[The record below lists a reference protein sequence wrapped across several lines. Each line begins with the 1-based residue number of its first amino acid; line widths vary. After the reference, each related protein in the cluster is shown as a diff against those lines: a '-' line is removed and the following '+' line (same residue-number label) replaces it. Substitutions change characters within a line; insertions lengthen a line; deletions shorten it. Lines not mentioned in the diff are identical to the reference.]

1 MTTNL
6 LAQISNVMASDVIAN
21 AQIDPGDTN
30 VELVFGILLFTATG
44 IVFIVSALFAGSLI
58 RPKLPHPEKASTY
71 ECGEPAIGDSWV
83 QFDLRFYIVALF
95 FIVFDVE
102 IALLWPWA
110 VVFRQFRDAG
120 NGSLALFGML
130 FFLVPILVG
139 FLYEWRFGYLDWV
152 RSEEGQKEPDWK
164 APPIAAS
171 ESLS

>member
-1 MTTNL
+1 MSTNL
-6 LAQISNVMASDVIAN
+6 LAQATNVLASS
-21 AQIDPGDTN
+21 QIDSGDTN
-30 VELVFGILLFTATG
+30 VELVFGILLFTVTG
-44 IVFIVSALFAGSLI
+44 IAFIVSALFAGSLI

-139 FLYEWRFGYLDWV
+139 LLYEWRFGYLDWV
-152 RSEEGQKEPDWK
+152 RSDEGQKEPEWK
-164 APPIAAS
+164 APAVVS